1 MQTESEMRAYI
12 LMRATEDDA
21 FRARLLA
28 DPKGTVEA
36 EAGFTF
42 PANYAFH
49 VHEETATDAH
59 IILPT
64 TSQLSPADLQAV
76 AGGWGDSPSL
86 GNAFPSENS

>member
-1 MQTESEMRAYI
+1 MQTESEVRAYI

-36 EAGFTF
+36 EAGVSF
-42 PANYAFH
+42 PADYTFH

-59 IILPT
+59 MILPT
-64 TSQLSPADLQAV
+64 TSQLSPADLQAL
-76 AGGWGDSPSL
+76 AGGWNWPD
-86 GNAFPSENS
+86 GNNHD